1 MLSPPFDFGKMSH
14 KEEHL
19 MNDKNLEELNRLK
32 NILETE
38 LETETISLEESSAGK
53 HLSELQKLRQ
63 EFDQY
68 RAEQAAYQAAA
79 EHREKVAERKGFFL
93 GLVSGLVATVVGGLV
108 IYYWPAITAW
118 LFSLTQ

>member
-1 MLSPPFDFGKMSH
+1 
-14 KEEHL
+14 

-93 GLVSGLVATVVGGLV
+93 GFVSGLVATVVGGLV

>member
-1 MLSPPFDFGKMSH
+1 
-14 KEEHL
+14 

-38 LETETISLEESSAGK
+38 LETETISLRESSAGK

>member
-1 MLSPPFDFGKMSH
+1 
-14 KEEHL
+14 

-63 EFDQY
+63 
-68 RAEQAAYQAAA
+68 
-79 EHREKVAERKGFFL
+79 
-93 GLVSGLVATVVGGLV
+93 
-108 IYYWPAITAW
+108 
-118 LFSLTQ
+118 